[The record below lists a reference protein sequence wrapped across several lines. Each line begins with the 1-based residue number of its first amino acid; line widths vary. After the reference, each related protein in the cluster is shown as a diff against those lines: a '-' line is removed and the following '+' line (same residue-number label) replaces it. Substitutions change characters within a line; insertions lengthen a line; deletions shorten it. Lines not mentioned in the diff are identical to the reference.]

1 MIKTWQKNLYTVKDV
16 VNRNGMFLS
25 VQEFNQK
32 FIINVFFEGWGGGG
46 GSLLWMYQFNWK
58 LF

>member
-1 MIKTWQKNLYTVKDV
+1 M

-32 FIINVFFEGWGGGG
+32 FIINLFYFFWGGGG
-46 GSLLWMYQFNWK
+46 VGVWGGVITMNISV
-58 LF
+58 